1 MVGIDSPFGVK
12 GETARAPQYM
22 KNMDYTYS
30 LLLEG
35 DTTAEI
41 YQVSSLPT
49 LYIIGADGN
58 ILYVGVGVESED
70 NEKKPSE
77 QMQAYYDKLVDII
90 EKQLQKIGS
99 QR

>member
-1 MVGIDSPFGVK
+1 
-12 GETARAPQYM
+12 
-22 KNMDYTYS
+22 
-30 LLLEG
+30 
-35 DTTAEI
+35 
-41 YQVSSLPT
+41 
-49 LYIIGADGN
+49 
-58 ILYVGVGVESED
+58 VGVESED